1 MNAFVAVR
9 ALLVRL
15 GFAAGRVLP
24 VRSRVVLGSAHGD
37 RIGGNLAWIRDG
49 IRRELPDV
57 PIVELTF
64 WPGGMRTYA
73 RAAVHALTSGF
84 HLATAR
90 LFVVDDYYFPMY
102 VVRPRSGT
110 TYVQVWH
117 ACGAFKKFGYSVLDK
132 RFGADAAQ
140 VQSIPIHSTY
150 HRCLVSAARF
160 TPAFAEAF
168 RLPAERF
175 TSSLGIPRTDLFFD
189 SDRTAAAVAA
199 VHGRYSIPAG
209 RRVILYAPTYRASRM
224 TNARDPLD
232 LDIAAL
238 EAVLGGDHVLL
249 LRSHPFVRERARLAS
264 STPFAIDVSD
274 HPDINELMLVSDVLV
289 TDYSS
294 AMYEFALLG
303 RPMAFFAPDHAT
315 YESERGF
322 YFDYVSGVPGPV
334 FTSSDELAR
343 WLRAGAFDTERVQR
357 FAAESFDVADGRAT
371 ARFVD
376 EVVRPALDPV
386 DRSPIQ

>member
-1 MNAFVAVR
+1 MNAFVAAR

-15 GFAAGRVLP
+15 GFAAGHILP
-24 VRSRVVLGSAHGD
+24 VRSRVVLASAHGD

-49 IRRELPDV
+49 IRRELPGV
-57 PIVELTF
+57 RIVQLTF
-64 WPGGMRTYA
+64 WPGGQRTYV
-73 RAAVHALTSGF
+73 RAALHALTSGF

-90 LFVVDDYYFPMY
+90 LFVVDDYFFPMY
-102 VVRPRSGT
+102 VARPRAGT

-117 ACGAFKKFGYSVLDK
+117 ACGAFKKFAYSVIDK
-132 RFGADAAQ
+132 QFGADAAQ
-140 VQSIPIHSTY
+140 VQAIPIHSTY
-150 HRCLVSAARF
+150 DLCLVSAARF

-168 RLPAERF
+168 RLPPERF
-175 TSSLGIPRTDLFFD
+175 TSALGIPRTDLFLD
-189 SDRTAAAVAA
+189 HDRMAAAATA
-199 VHGRYSIPAG
+199 VRGRYAIPAG

-232 LDIAAL
+232 LDIALL
-238 EAVLGGDHVLL
+238 EAVLGSDHVLL
-249 LRSHPFVRERARLAS
+249 LRSHPFVRERSRLPS

-294 AMYEFALLG
+294 AIYEFALLG

-322 YFDYVSGVPGPV
+322 YFDYMSGVPGPV
-334 FTSSDELAR
+334 FTSTDELAG
-343 WLRAGAFDTERVQR
+343 WLRAGSFDTERVRR
-357 FAAESFDVADGRAT
+357 FAAESFDVMDGLAT

-376 EVVRPALDPV
+376 AVVRPALDPV
-386 DRSPIQ
+386 GGASIR

>member
-1 MNAFVAVR
+1 MNAFVAAR

-15 GFAAGRVLP
+15 GFLAGRILP

-64 WPGGMRTYA
+64 WPGGARTYA
-73 RAAVHALTSGF
+73 RAALQALTSGF

-90 LFVVDDYYFPMY
+90 LFIVDDYYFPMY
-102 VVRPRSGT
+102 VVHPRAGT
-110 TYVQVWH
+110 TYIQVWH

-132 RFGADAAQ
+132 RFGADVAQ
-140 VQSIPIHSTY
+140 VRSIPIHSTY

-160 TPAFAEAF
+160 IPAFAEAF

-175 TSSLGIPRTDLFFD
+175 TSALGIPRTDLFFD
-189 SDRTAAAVAA
+189 PDRMAAAAAAVR
-199 VHGRYSIPAG
+199 GRYAIPAG

-238 EAVLGGDHVLL
+238 EAALGSDHVLL
-249 LRSHPFVRERARLAS
+249 LRSHPFVRGPSRLAS
-264 STPFAIDVSD
+264 GTPFAIDVSD

-294 AMYEFALLG
+294 AIYEFALLG
-303 RPMAFFAPDHAT
+303 RPMAFFAPDHVT
-315 YESERGF
+315 YESERGL

-334 FTSSDELAR
+334 FTSTDELAG
-343 WLRAGAFDTERVQR
+343 WLRAAAFDTERVRR

-376 EVVRPALDPV
+376 EVVRPALDRV
-386 DRSPIQ
+386 GSAPIQ